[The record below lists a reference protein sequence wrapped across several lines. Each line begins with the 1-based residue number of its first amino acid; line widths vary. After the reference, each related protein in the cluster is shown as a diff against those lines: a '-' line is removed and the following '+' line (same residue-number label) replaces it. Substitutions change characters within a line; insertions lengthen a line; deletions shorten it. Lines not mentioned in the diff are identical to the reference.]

1 MDIWWKNWRVQ
12 DTVIELTGKKK
23 DIVEFRTYIKVN
35 TRFTILILSPFDSN
49 GSKWIG
55 SHYMSILNVN
65 FPSPFRLEY
74 EKLYKAR
81 DVCLLHERHLE
92 PWGSDYMK
100 NLKMRN
106 IVLERQSK
114 RIGRCSTNN
123 QTWRFFDRCWRHISV
138 IFWNNQISVHPGEM
152 VHALV
157 CFYGTLY
164 FQPNFIQ
171 QIVSCHNCIRIILGS
186 CLAIA
191 PHVANFQ
198 FAETCIYLM
207 FFS

>member
-35 TRFTILILSPFDSN
+35 TRFTILIHSPFDSN
-49 GSKWIG
+49 GAKNELAVITWAF
-55 SHYMSILNVN
+55 LNVN

-81 DVCLLHERHLE
+81 DVCLLRERHLE
-92 PWGSDYMK
+92 PWGSDYMR

-123 QTWRFFDRCWRHISV
+123 Q
-138 IFWNNQISVHPGEM
+138 M
-152 VHALV
+152 
-157 CFYGTLY
+157 
-164 FQPNFIQ
+164 
-171 QIVSCHNCIRIILGS
+171 
-186 CLAIA
+186 
-191 PHVANFQ
+191 
-198 FAETCIYLM
+198 
-207 FFS
+207 